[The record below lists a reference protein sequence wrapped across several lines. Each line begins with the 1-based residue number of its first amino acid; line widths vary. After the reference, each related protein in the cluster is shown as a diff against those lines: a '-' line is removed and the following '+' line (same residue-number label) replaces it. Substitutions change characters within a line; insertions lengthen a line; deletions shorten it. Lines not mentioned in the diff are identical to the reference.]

1 MVSLALISVA
11 EVTVCVLCA
20 VVVTLEPLPAAET
33 YVNGKQITEAVVL
46 KQGPDTTIF
55 LSAFIVNRLFA
66 LLLRTHTFL
75 VL

>member
-11 EVTVCVLCA
+11 VVTLCLLCA

-46 KQGPDTTIF
+46 KQGRDSTLPVCF
-55 LSAFIVNRLFA
+55 SSE
-66 LLLRTHTFL
+66 
-75 VL
+75 